1 MEQTAV
7 RLDHVLIRTR
17 DLDAMRAFFT
27 DGIGLEVGPRP
38 AFSFSGHWLY
48 AHGQPVI
55 HLRDL
60 GGLEPPAGGGPSWPF
75 DHVAFAGDDYHA
87 LVARLEA
94 NGIAF
99 VERELPGGAIHQVF
113 ATGPDGVRVE
123 IQFPAAAV
131 A

>member
-1 MEQTAV
+1 M
-7 RLDHVLIRTR
+7 RIDHVLIRTR

-38 AFSFSGHWLY
+38 DFDFSGYWLY
-48 AHGQPVI
+48 AQGMPVI
-55 HLRDL
+55 HLRDV
-60 GGLEPPAGGGPSWPF
+60 GAIEPPSGGPAWPF
-75 DHVAFAGDDYHA
+75 DHVAFAGDDYRA

-99 VERELPGGAIHQVF
+99 REQELPGGAVHQVF

-123 IQFPAAAV
+123 IQFPASAV

>member
-75 DHVAFAGDDYHA
+75 DHVAFAGDDYRA
-87 LVARLEA
+87 LIARLEA
-94 NGIAF
+94 NA
-99 VERELPGGAIHQVF
+99 VVYREQQLPGGEIHQVF
-113 ATGPDGVRVE
+113 VNGPEGVRVE
-123 IQFPAAAV
+123 IQFPAAAAV
-131 A
+131 

>member
-1 MEQTAV
+1 MEQPAM

-17 DLDAMRAFFT
+17 DLDAMRVFFT

-38 AFSFSGHWLY
+38 AFSFSGYWLY

-60 GGLEPPAGGGPSWPF
+60 GGLEPPAGGGPAWPF
-75 DHVAFAGDDYHA
+75 DHVAFAGDDYRA

-94 NGIAF
+94 NGISF
-99 VERELPGGAIHQVF
+99 REQELPGGGVHQVF

>member
-1 MEQTAV
+1 MH
-7 RLDHVLIRTR
+7 LDHVLIRTR
-17 DLDAMRAFFT
+17 DLDAMRVFFT

-38 AFSFSGHWLY
+38 AFSFSGYWLY

-55 HLRDL
+55 HLRDP
-60 GGLEPPAGGGPSWPF
+60 GGLEPPAGGGTPWPF
-75 DHVAFAGDDYHA
+75 DHVAFAGDDYRV
-87 LVARLEA
+87 LVARLTA
-94 NGIAF
+94 HDISF
-99 VERELPGGAIHQVF
+99 REQALPGGAIHQVF

>member
-1 MEQTAV
+1 
-7 RLDHVLIRTR
+7 
-17 DLDAMRAFFT
+17 
-27 DGIGLEVGPRP
+27 
-38 AFSFSGHWLY
+38 
-48 AHGQPVI
+48 
-55 HLRDL
+55 
-60 GGLEPPAGGGPSWPF
+60 
-75 DHVAFAGDDYHA
+75 VAFAGDDYRA